1 MDVDAILPESSM
13 AAIEA
18 DEGFWEAIQK
28 TNAEL
33 ETEGFYMTHLFSDSQ
48 VILRPDW
55 EKWTLPIQQ
64 SSFQYLQLFRPAT
77 EDLILSKMMRV
88 DPQDREDV
96 KFLIGEHP
104 LRIDAAEK
112 LIDQARVP
120 DIPEIK
126 EAFQI
131 NSKWLISVL

>member
-1 MDVDAILPESSM
+1 
-13 AAIEA
+13 
-18 DEGFWEAIQK
+18 
-28 TNAEL
+28 
-33 ETEGFYMTHLFSDSQ
+33 
-48 VILRPDW
+48 
-55 EKWTLPIQQ
+55 
-64 SSFQYLQLFRPAT
+64 
-77 EDLILSKMMRV
+77 MMRV

-104 LRIDAAEK
+104 LTIDAAEK